1 MFLKTRVLA
10 IILCIGFCN
19 RAVEAQVDAMTRA
32 RHDLSLGF
40 TVSGKVEQ
48 IAVKPGDRIDKG
60 QLLIELEDT
69 EGKSLVQLYEIRAS
83 SDLAARSAEA
93 ALQLAQVEYK
103 AIDQAYE
110 NDAAMW
116 IEVERSEIRV
126 EQSELELKM
135 ALQQGREAVLQLNQ
149 ARSRHEQYILRAP
162 TEGIVEIIT
171 VEEGELV
178 ETLNPVLQLVVI
190 DPLWI
195 DAAVPTDQT
204 LDLKI
209 DDAVQVRIDLP
220 GHNEP
225 VVGKIIHMAEIADAA
240 SNTRLVRV
248 EMPNPK
254 LLPAGT
260 QVTLNFG
267 ERADSASASRT
278 LHNAP
283 EER

>member
-10 IILCIGFCN
+10 IILCISFCH
-19 RAVEAQVDAMTRA
+19 RVADAQVDAMTKA

-40 TVSGKVEQ
+40 TVSGKVAQ

-60 QLLIELEDT
+60 QLLIELKDT
-69 EGKSLVQLYEIRAS
+69 EGKSLVKLYEVRAA

-93 ALQLAQVEYK
+93 TLRLAQVEYK
-103 AIDQAYE
+103 ANHELFE
-110 NDAAMW
+110 NGAASP

-126 EQSELELKM
+126 EQAELELKM
-135 ALQQGREAVLQLNQ
+135 TLQQGEEAILQLNQ

-162 TEGIVEIIT
+162 TDGIVDFIA

-178 ETLNPVLQLVVI
+178 ETLSPILRLVVI

-209 DDAVQVRIDLP
+209 GDTVQVRIDLP
-220 GHNEP
+220 GHSEP
-225 VVGKIIHMAEIADAA
+225 VVGKIIHMAEVADAA

-248 EMPNPK
+248 EVPNPK
-254 LLPAGT
+254 LLPAGA
-260 QVTLNFG
+260 QATLDFDT
-267 ERADSASASRT
+267 RTASASATR
-278 LHNAP
+278 LNAP
-283 EER
+283 VER